1 MPYGLNGGSEIPA
14 LTALAKDIARIVET
28 IELLDIRSTPTG
40 KRDSGKNR
48 WEYANREKIRQAV
61 NAVWEEPRGTFES
74 GKDSFVSEGGL
85 VQNRCHASKSW
96 K

>member
-1 MPYGLNGGSEIPA
+1 MPETEA
-14 LTALAKDIARIVET
+14 LAAPAKDIARIVET
-28 IELLDIRSTPTG
+28 IELLNIRSTPTG
-40 KRDSGKNR
+40 KRGSGKNR

-74 GKDSFVSEGGL
+74 GKDSFVSEGGSL
-85 VQNRCHASKSW
+85 QNRCHASKSG